1 MTIPEALESWNT
13 SAEKCGWPQVRT
25 NREQPR
31 DRMNKLRE
39 ILKNGMEDW
48 HEALQ
53 KAEQSDFLCG
63 RTNRSPS
70 HAGWR
75 FNIDTMV
82 RPAFFTRLLEGVYTN
97 ATAAGPSYESPETL
111 LWKARLARWKPGD
124 MWLGIW
130 GAPPS
135 DPACQAP
142 KAVLDQWRARQEM
155 H

>member
-1 MTIPEALESWNT
+1 MSIQEALALWNE
-13 SAEKCGWPQVRT
+13 SAERCSWPQVRL

-31 DRMNKLRE
+31 DRTNKLRE

-48 HEALQ
+48 REALA
-53 KAEQSDFLCG
+53 KAEASDFLCG

-82 RPAFFTRLLEGVYTN
+82 RPAFFTRLLEGVYSN
-97 ATAAGPSYESPETL
+97 AAPSGPIYESPETL
-111 LWKARLARWKPGD
+111 LWKARLARYKVGD

-135 DPACQAP
+135 DPRCEAP
-142 KAVLDQWRARQEM
+142 KAILAQWRERQRM
-155 H
+155 N